1 MSATPTRPLSVAVL
15 VKQVPRPDELRLGS
29 DNRLSRSGVQH
40 EMNPYCRRA
49 VAAGVAA
56 AEASGGTSTVLTLG
70 PPAAEDCLREAVA
83 WGADRGVLITDPVF
97 AGSDTLATARALA
110 AALDRLGPFD
120 LVLCGRNS
128 VDADTA
134 QMPAQLAEL
143 LDWPMAGG
151 VRELSFEA
159 DAVRVSCEH
168 DDGRLDARVTLPA
181 VLTCAER
188 LIDPAKVGA
197 EGRAAVPADR
207 ILRLAAADL
216 GPGPWGEQ
224 ASPTTVGE
232 TRQVEAERWGLRY
245 GGDEDEVRRAVA
257 LLACHD
263 VFEPAPAETAG
274 PARSGGH
281 GTAPSGPIVVLAEP
295 GRLTATRDL
304 LGEAARLAGGR
315 GGVVVLSTE
324 PLDTAEAGR
333 WGADLVVPVCG
344 AEAEEDVATALTN
357 WCLENSPWAVLAPS
371 TMWGREVAARAA
383 ARLGAGLAGDAIE
396 LEADERGLVCWKPA
410 FSGALV
416 AAVRF
421 RSAVQLATVRGG
433 VLRTAPPRD
442 AVAQLAPEV
451 TVSPRGRVVIALR
464 TRDDD
469 VDALA
474 GAQTVVAVGAGV
486 APEDYPLLRP
496 LLDLLGA
503 ELAATRKVT
512 DRGWQ
517 PRARQ
522 IGITGR
528 SVAPRLFIA
537 IGTSGR
543 FNHLAGARG
552 ADVILAVN
560 NDPGAPVFEA
570 ADVGLVA
577 DWRQAVP
584 WLVRAVAA
592 LRQPVAEPAAAVAAA

>member
-15 VKQVPRPDELRLGS
+15 VKQVPRPDELRLGP
-29 DNRLSRSGVQH
+29 DNRLLRDGAGH

-49 VAAGVAA
+49 VSAGVAA
-56 AEASGGTSTVLTLG
+56 AQASGGSCTVITLG
-70 PPAAEDCLREAVA
+70 PPTAEDCLREAVA
-83 WGADRGVLITDPVF
+83 WGADRGVLITDPAF

-143 LDWPMAGG
+143 LDWPMVGG

-159 DAVRVSCEH
+159 DAVRVGCEH
-168 DDGRLDARVTLPA
+168 DDGRLEARVALPA

-188 LIDPAKVGA
+188 LTDPAKVGP
-197 EGRAAVPADR
+197 EGRAAVAADR
-207 ILRLAAADL
+207 ISRLTAADL

-232 TRQVEAERWGLRY
+232 VRLVEADRWGLRY
-245 GGDEDEVRRAVA
+245 DGDEDGVRQAVARLAGHDAFTPAAAGPGEGRRA
-257 LLACHD
+257 
-263 VFEPAPAETAG
+263 AG
-274 PARSGGH
+274 GGPS
-281 GTAPSGPIVVLAEP
+281 PSGPVAVLAEP
-295 GRLTATRDL
+295 GRPAATRDL

-315 GGVVVLSTE
+315 GRVFVLSTE
-324 PLDTAEAGR
+324 PLDTAEAGA
-333 WGADLVVPVCG
+333 WGADVVVPIVG
-344 AEAEEDVATALTN
+344 AEAEEDVATALTS
-357 WCLENSPWAVLAPS
+357 WCLEQAPWAVLSPS
-371 TMWGREVAARAA
+371 TMWGREVTARAA

-396 LEADERGLVCWKPA
+396 LDADEHGLVCWKPA

-421 RSAVQLATVRGG
+421 RSAVQLATVRSG
-433 VLRTAPPRD
+433 VLRTAPLGE
-442 AVAQLAPEV
+442 AVAESVPELR
-451 TVSPRGRVVIALR
+451 VSPRGRVEIAGR

-474 GAQTVVAVGAGV
+474 GASVVVAVGAGV

-496 LLDLLGA
+496 LIDLLGA

-528 SVAPRLFIA
+528 SVAPRLFVA

-552 ADVILAVN
+552 ADIILAVN
-560 NDPGAPVFEA
+560 SDPAAPVFEN

-577 DWRQAVP
+577 DWREAVP
-584 WLVRAVAA
+584 RLVDAVAA
-592 LRQPVAEPAAAVAAA
+592 LRAEVPAPVG